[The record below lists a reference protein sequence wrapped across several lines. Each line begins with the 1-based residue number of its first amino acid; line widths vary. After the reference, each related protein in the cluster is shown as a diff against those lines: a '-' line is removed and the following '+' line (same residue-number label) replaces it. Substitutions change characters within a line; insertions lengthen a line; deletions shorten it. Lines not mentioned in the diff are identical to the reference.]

1 MKLRLFI
8 FMLCACFSLNLS
20 AQKKKDKEAAE
31 IQYKY
36 EMEASNST
44 ARNNKFCIVKVWSY
58 GTKEDDTRKMC
69 MRNAVHGIIFKG
81 YAGSGSDKGRRPLC
95 PEGYNAH
102 KEYFDNFFIGD
113 YMQYVQLTNNGAI
126 APGDMIKVAK
136 KEYKVGM
143 LVTVNVDELRR
154 RLENDNIIKKLGSM
168 F

>member
-1 MKLRLFI
+1 MKMRLLI
-8 FMLCACFSLNLS
+8 FMLCACFSLTLS
-20 AQKKKDKEAAE
+20 AQKKKNKEAEE

-36 EMEASNST
+36 ELESSENVS
-44 ARNNKFCIVKVWSY
+44 RNNKFCVVKVWSY
-58 GTKEDDTRKMC
+58 GKKEDDTRKLC
-69 MRNAVHGIIFKG
+69 MRNAVHGLLFKG
-81 YAGSGSDKGRRPLC
+81 YAGSGADRGRRALC

-102 KEYFDNFFIGD
+102 KEYFDNFFKGD

-143 LVTVNVDELRR
+143 LVSVNVDELRK
-154 RLENDNIIKKLGSM
+154 RLESDNIIKKMGSI